1 MSSKAE
7 MEFAVEIE
15 VLGRFAFPP
24 GQFASEK
31 QLDWKKRMRIALGS
45 AQGLMY
51 LHHEVTRHII
61 HRDVKT
67 SNVLLDSDFEPLVD
81 NFGFAKLI
89 PDCVEQKL
97 RSFSIFCLVL
107 IGISIACGDRTG
119 NGHVDVHVG
128 VILDLELLD
137 GVVNNSSISMA
148 VEDFYTTTGRD
159 YRTRIILHYQNS
171 EGSVVKA
178 ASAGLL
184 LLKTVGVEAIIGP
197 QTSEEA
203 DFLAHMGNEAHVP
216 IISFSVVNS
225 LISPSR
231 TPYFIRMAQN
241 DSAQARPIASI
252 LKAFGWKE
260 LILVH
265 DDSYSG
271 NGLIPY
277 LTDAIQEVGTGIFR
291 RIPLP
296 PTADEASIRQI
307 MRELSDLPVRVF
319 IVHLPVSL
327 GGSFFRLANEAGMMV
342 DGYAWIITSRLA
354 NLVKSMD
361 PSVVNSMEG
370 VLGIKTHVPKSLLLD
385 NFRQRWKRK
394 FEKEHPE
401 ADVSDIDVYALW
413 AYDATWAIALAA
425 EKAFSPGVPPII
437 HPNPQAEANSKKLMS
452 MEVSSVGPK
461 LLQALLATRFNGLS
475 GVISL
480 AEGQLN
486 SFNTFEI
493 INVVNDG
500 AGRKVGYWTPGYG
513 LSRVLSIE
521 KNYST
526 NAEDLASI
534 IWPGGNT
541 IVPKSPYATNVTIL
555 RVGVPVKTGYN
566 EFVKVEWDPKQKCYV
581 TKGYV
586 VDIFRTVMETIPY
599 VQLDFQPYHNV
610 HVNELGYYDELIYQV
625 FLKRYDVVVGDTTI
639 IPNRSNYVD
648 FSQPFTDSGIS
659 MIVPVVDADATKKIW
674 WFLAPLSMEL
684 WFASAGMSVVKG
696 VLIWFFERSTNE
708 EFQGTKPEQVG
719 KILYFSFTIFV
730 FANRE
735 KLNTNHARFVS
746 SLWTFVIFVLVTSY
760 SANLTSIVTVERL
773 RPKVTDLQTLIKNKE
788 NIGYQNGSLVLEFL
802 KEQGV
807 DESNIIAYPSVEEYA
822 KALELGSPYGGVSA
836 IVDEIPYVKVFL
848 KKYCNYT
855 MAGKTY
861 PQGFRGFAFV
871 TFCPSGS
878 VIVQINDSL
887 IAAISLA
894 SSADFQAFSL
904 GSPLV
909 SDVSRALLQFKQYR
923 MNEIETKW
931 FGNMTCPV
939 PTDINYELS
948 LSSFRFIYL
957 TTISISAVTV
967 VLYLVNISYE
977 ERKRARIAA
986 EVELVEPADDSVSDD
1001 ERSDD
1006 DQVQVIDETINTD
1019 NGEDEAGAVGEC
1031 RSYQTGPS
1039 SLAGSASPSA
1049 EVGTEES
1056 ELQVS
1061 KWR

>member
-1 MSSKAE
+1 MKA
-7 MEFAVEIE
+7 
-15 VLGRFAFPP
+15 
-24 GQFASEK
+24 
-31 QLDWKKRMRIALGS
+31 
-45 AQGLMY
+45 
-51 LHHEVTRHII
+51 
-61 HRDVKT
+61 
-67 SNVLLDSDFEPLVD
+67 
-81 NFGFAKLI
+81 
-89 PDCVEQKL
+89 EQKL
-97 RSFSIFCLVL
+97 RSFSIFCLVIL
-107 IGISIACGDRTG
+107 GISIACGDRTG
-119 NGHVDVHVG
+119 NGRVDVHVG

-159 YRTRIILHYQNS
+159 YRTRLILHDMNS
-171 EGSVVKA
+171 QGSVVEA

-184 LLKTVGVEAIIGP
+184 LMKTFGVEAIIGP

-216 IISFSVVNS
+216 IVSFSVVNS

-260 LILVH
+260 LILIH

-271 NGLIPY
+271 NGPIPY
-277 LTDAIQEVGTGIFR
+277 LTDAIQEVGTVIFR

-296 PTADEASIRQI
+296 STADEAAIRQI
-307 MRELSDLPVRVF
+307 MSELFDLPVRVF

-394 FEKEHPE
+394 FRKEHPE

-425 EKAFSPGVPPII
+425 EKAYSPGVSPIL
-437 HPNPQAEANSKKLMS
+437 HPNPPTEANSKKLMG
-452 MEVSSVGPK
+452 MEVSPVGPK
-461 LLQALLATRFNGLS
+461 LLQALMATRFNGLS

-480 AEGQLN
+480 AEGELN

-513 LSRVLSIE
+513 LSHVLSNE

-534 IWPGGNT
+534 IWPGGST
-541 IVPKSPYATNVTIL
+541 IVPKSPTATNVTIL

-566 EFVKVEWDPKQKCYV
+566 EFVKVEWDPKQKRNA

-586 VDIFRTVMETIPY
+586 VDIFRTVMETMPY
-599 VQLDFQPYHNV
+599 VQLDFQPYDNG
-610 HVNELGYYDELIYQV
+610 HVDELGYYDELIYQV
-625 FLKRYDVVVGDTTI
+625 FLKRYDAVVGDTTI
-639 IPNRSNYVD
+639 RANRSNYVD

-659 MIVPVVDADATKKIW
+659 MIVPVVDADVTKKIL

-684 WFASAGMSVVKG
+684 WFATAGMSVVKG
-696 VLIWFFERSTNE
+696 VLIWFFERSTNK

-760 SANLTSIVTVERL
+760 GANLTSILTVEKL
-773 RPKVTDLQTLIKNKE
+773 RPKVSDLQTLIKNKE
-788 NIGYQNGSLVLEFL
+788 NIGCQNGSFVLEFL
-802 KEQGV
+802 KEQGA
-807 DESNIIAYPSVEEYA
+807 DESNIIPYPSVEDYA
-822 KALELGSPYGGVSA
+822 KALDLGSPYGVSA
-836 IVDEIPYVKVFL
+836 IVDEIPYIKVFL
-848 KKYCNYT
+848 KKYCRNYT

-861 PQGFRGFAFV
+861 LTGGFAF
-871 TFCPSGS
+871 
-878 VIVQINDSL
+878 
-887 IAAISLA
+887 
-894 SSADFQAFSL
+894 AFSL

-909 SDVSRALLQFKQYR
+909 SDVSRAVVQFNQYR

-931 FGNMTCPV
+931 FGNMTCPD
-939 PTDINYELS
+939 PLEATDINYELS
-948 LSSFRFIYL
+948 LSSFRLVYL
-957 TTISISAVTV
+957 TTLSISAATV
-967 VLYLVNISYE
+967 VLYLINISYE
-977 ERKRARIAA
+977 EQKRAKIAA
-986 EVELVEPADDSVSDD
+986 EVELVEPADDSVRVDESSDD
-1001 ERSDD
+1001 V
-1006 DQVQVIDETINTD
+1006 QAQVIDETINID
-1019 NGEDEAGAVGEC
+1019 NGEDEAGAVRES
-1031 RSYQTGPS
+1031 RNDQAGPS
-1039 SLAGSASPSA
+1039 SLAGYASPSF
-1049 EVGTEES
+1049 EVGTEKS
-1056 ELQVS
+1056 DLQVS
-1061 KWR
+1061 KKR

>member
-1 MSSKAE
+1 MKA
-7 MEFAVEIE
+7 
-15 VLGRFAFPP
+15 
-24 GQFASEK
+24 
-31 QLDWKKRMRIALGS
+31 
-45 AQGLMY
+45 
-51 LHHEVTRHII
+51 
-61 HRDVKT
+61 
-67 SNVLLDSDFEPLVD
+67 
-81 NFGFAKLI
+81 
-89 PDCVEQKL
+89 EQKL
-97 RSFSIFCLVL
+97 RSFSIFCLVIL
-107 IGISIACGDRTG
+107 GISITC
-119 NGHVDVHVG
+119 GHVDVHVG

-159 YRTRIILHYQNS
+159 YRTRLILHDQNS
-171 EGSVVKA
+171 QGSVVEA

-184 LLKTVGVEAIIGP
+184 LMKTVGVEAIIGP

-203 DFLAHMGNEAHVP
+203 DFLAYMGNEAHVP
-216 IISFSVVNS
+216 IVSFSVVNS

-260 LILVH
+260 LILIH

-271 NGLIPY
+271 NGPIPY
-277 LTDAIQEVGTGIFR
+277 LTDAIQEVGTDIFR

-296 PTADEASIRQI
+296 STADEAAIRQI
-307 MRELSDLPVRVF
+307 MHELSDLPVRVF

-361 PSVVNSMEG
+361 PAVVNSMEG

-394 FEKEHPE
+394 FRKEHPE
-401 ADVSDIDVYALW
+401 ADVSDIDVHALW

-425 EKAFSPGVPPII
+425 EKAFSPGVSPILHPIPPT
-437 HPNPQAEANSKKLMS
+437 EANSKKLMG
-452 MEVSSVGPK
+452 MEVSPVGPK

-480 AEGQLN
+480 PEGELN

-541 IVPKSPYATNVTIL
+541 IVPKSPTATNVTIL

-566 EFVKVEWDPKQKCYV
+566 EFVAVELEPNA

-586 VDIFRTVMETIPY
+586 VDIFRTVMETMPY
-599 VQLDFQPYHNV
+599 VQLDFQPYDNG
-610 HVNELGYYDELIYQV
+610 HVEELGYYDELIYQV
-625 FLKRYDVVVGDTTI
+625 FLKRYDAVVGDTTI
-639 IPNRSNYVD
+639 RANRSNYVD

-659 MIVPVVDADATKKIW
+659 MIVPVVDADVTKKIL
-674 WFLAPLSMEL
+674 WFLAPFSMEL
-684 WFASAGMSVVKG
+684 WFATAGISVVKG

-708 EFQGTKPEQVG
+708 EFQGTIPEQLIYEWIMTVREKLISTVG
-719 KILYFSFTIFV
+719 
-730 FANRE
+730 AGE
-735 KLNTNHARFVS
+735 KLNTNHSRFVS

-760 SANLTSIVTVERL
+760 AANLTSILTVEKL

-788 NIGYQNGSLVLEFL
+788 NIGCQNGSFVLEFL
-802 KEQGV
+802 KEQGA
-807 DESNIIAYPSVEEYA
+807 DESNIIPYPSVEEYV
-822 KALELGSPYGGVSA
+822 KALNLGSPNGGVSA
-836 IVDEIPYVKVFL
+836 IVDEIPYIKVFL
-848 KKYCNYT
+848 KKYCRNYT

-861 PQGFRGFAFV
+861 RTGGFAF
-871 TFCPSGS
+871 
-878 VIVQINDSL
+878 
-887 IAAISLA
+887 
-894 SSADFQAFSL
+894 AFPI

-909 SDVSRALLQFKQYR
+909 SDVSRAVVQFNQYR
-923 MNEIETKW
+923 MNEIENKW
-931 FGNMTCPV
+931 FGNMTCPD
-939 PTDINYELS
+939 PLEATDMNYELS
-948 LSSFRFIYL
+948 ISSFRFIYL

-967 VLYLVNISYE
+967 VLYLINISYE
-977 ERKRARIAA
+977 ERKRAKIAA
-986 EVELVEPADDSVSDD
+986 EVELVKPADDSIRDVES
-1001 ERSDD
+1001 SDD
-1006 DQVQVIDETINTD
+1006 DQAQVIDETINTH
-1019 NGEDEAGAVGEC
+1019 NGEDEAGAVGES
-1031 RSYQTGPS
+1031 RNDQAGPS
-1039 SLAGSASPSA
+1039 SLAGSASSSV
-1049 EVGTEES
+1049 EVGTKES
-1056 ELQVS
+1056 DLQVS
-1061 KWR
+1061 KRR